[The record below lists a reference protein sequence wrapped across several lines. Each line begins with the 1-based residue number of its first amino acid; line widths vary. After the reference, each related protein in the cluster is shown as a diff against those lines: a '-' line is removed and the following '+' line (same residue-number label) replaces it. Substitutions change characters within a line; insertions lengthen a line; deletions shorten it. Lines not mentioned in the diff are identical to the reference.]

1 MTVTPLESAV
11 SSLDRTLS
19 GVSQKD
25 ELTDKDKLQNISD
38 RHFGREA
45 LGTGYEIVSGLT
57 FDALTTPLKVAPPLY
72 AALNFGEGSV
82 NNIIGQLIR
91 GNKKINWGEVWSSGA
106 LGVVP
111 WSQLQAGKKVSRF
124 VGDAGT
130 MKRAVT
136 AGAGMGVTDRFIQS
150 GINEGE
156 LPSASD
162 ITTGAIVG
170 GAFGSVFQGASNFLT
185 RKYGRTEIKTPNQN
199 IEFTE
204 AETAL
209 LNHVADVRRRTGGDS
224 SKITETDEYTL
235 RKLSWNMKKADGL
248 YKDYPDFETYQ
259 ANAPQLAAMAKL
271 PRSNNDWTAFGYRKG
286 QNPTKI
292 NQAKN
297 NPNVSEI
304 EEQEIADDLWEF
316 YEKAEKWVI
325 SRLGAGWRDKPDAK
339 RIQQVLTDHPFYWQY
354 PVDSKIYKVVW
365 HPGKK
370 RFHLKSIKRDLLED
384 QVSSRMQKKALAK
397 FRALRTK
404 ANKEHKELIDAK
416 KTEVVNR
423 YKLAEEQLHYY
434 TTRGASYTTS
444 EHYGYKMNDHARAV
458 QELKNL
464 ENGEY
469 YIEHGYMLT
478 SEKIR
483 NNVIDLDGR
492 TVNDSKTY
500 QLGNVSNQTLVFDFV
515 NTDEKVRFR
524 DVKNLLELITN
535 RRYPKGHP
543 KAGEYQY
550 PNLVIN
556 YNPKLNGD
564 REFIIRIE
572 ELDTLRF
579 EGSSMSP
586 TSILRGNSI
595 AEFNYREEV
604 ENGIPL
610 ENLNEW
616 LIDWLIKHGID
627 EDTDKYSLIPKR
639 YSIRESKTPTETL
652 SELRERIQE
661 ELEKQ

>member
-1 MTVTPLESAV
+1 
-11 SSLDRTLS
+11 
-19 GVSQKD
+19 
-25 ELTDKDKLQNISD
+25 
-38 RHFGREA
+38 
-45 LGTGYEIVSGLT
+45 
-57 FDALTTPLKVAPPLY
+57 
-72 AALNFGEGSV
+72 
-82 NNIIGQLIR
+82 
-91 GNKKINWGEVWSSGA
+91 
-106 LGVVP
+106 
-111 WSQLQAGKKVSRF
+111 
-124 VGDAGT
+124 
-130 MKRAVT
+130 
-136 AGAGMGVTDRFIQS
+136 
-150 GINEGE
+150 
-156 LPSASD
+156 
-162 ITTGAIVG
+162 
-170 GAFGSVFQGASNFLT
+170 
-185 RKYGRTEIKTPNQN
+185 
-199 IEFTE
+199 
-204 AETAL
+204 
-209 LNHVADVRRRTGGDS
+209 
-224 SKITETDEYTL
+224 
-235 RKLSWNMKKADGL
+235 
-248 YKDYPDFETYQ
+248 
-259 ANAPQLAAMAKL
+259 
-271 PRSNNDWTAFGYRKG
+271 
-286 QNPTKI
+286 
-292 NQAKN
+292 
-297 NPNVSEI
+297 
-304 EEQEIADDLWEF
+304 
-316 YEKAEKWVI
+316 
-325 SRLGAGWRDKPDAK
+325 
-339 RIQQVLTDHPFYWQY
+339 
-354 PVDSKIYKVVW
+354 
-365 HPGKK
+365 
-370 RFHLKSIKRDLLED
+370 
-384 QVSSRMQKKALAK
+384 
-397 FRALRTK
+397 
-404 ANKEHKELIDAK
+404 
-416 KTEVVNR
+416 
-423 YKLAEEQLHYY
+423 
-434 TTRGASYTTS
+434 
-444 EHYGYKMNDHARAV
+444 
-458 QELKNL
+458 
-464 ENGEY
+464 
-469 YIEHGYMLT
+469 MLT